1 MYVLRSIFRSFLL
14 SIISVVGCCNSLS
27 AHSVIMLAE
36 RR

>member
-1 MYVLRSIFRSFLL
+1 MYVRRSIFRSFLCFL
-14 SIISVVGCCNSLS
+14 NSVVGCCESLS